1 MDELEEEKEEQE
13 DKGAFALDAS
23 DSLYSVDFLEEVEEK
38 ESKRF
43 SRTDS
48 HASKRR
54 VSRRK
59 GRMNT
64 NTSCADLFFLWRW
77 RQTLCV
83 FFTERANAAGGFLYL
98 QENHSWLYAAGER
111 DQSVCLAQIEIESEM
126 QKRQKKTAFGN

>member
-1 MDELEEEKEEQE
+1 LDELEEEKEEQE
-13 DKGAFALDAS
+13 DKGAFALDAG
-23 DSLYSVDFLEEVEEK
+23 DSLYSVDILEEVEEK

-59 GRMNT
+59 GRMST

-77 RQTLCV
+77 RQTV
-83 FFTERANAAGGFLYL
+83 FL
-98 QENHSWLYAAGER
+98 Q
-111 DQSVCLAQIEIESEM
+111 CAQAPPEDFYIF
-126 QKRQKKTAFGN
+126 KKTIRGYMQLEKEIRAYV

>member
-13 DKGAFALDAS
+13 DKGAFALDAG
-23 DSLYSVDFLEEVEEK
+23 DSLYSVDILEEVEEK

-64 NTSCADLFFLWRW
+64 NTSCADLFFCGGGAKLS
-77 RQTLCV
+77 V
-83 FFTERANAAGGFLYL
+83 FFL
-98 QENHSWLYAAGER
+98 QS
-111 DQSVCLAQIEIESEM
+111 AQTPAEDFYIF
-126 QKRQKKTAFGN
+126 KKTIRGYMQREREIRAYV

>member
-13 DKGAFALDAS
+13 DKGAFALDAG

-64 NTSCADLFFLWRW
+64 NTSCADLFFFVEVAPNS
-77 RQTLCV
+77 LCFV
-83 FFTERANAAGGFLYL
+83 YRARKRRRRIFISSREPFVVICSGRER
-98 QENHSWLYAAGER
+98 SER
-111 DQSVCLAQIEIESEM
+111 MFSTD
-126 QKRQKKTAFGN
+126 

>member
-13 DKGAFALDAS
+13 DKGAFALDAG

-64 NTSCADLFFLWRW
+64 NTSCADLFFFVEVAPNSLCFFLQSA
-77 RQTLCV
+77 QTPPED
-83 FFTERANAAGGFLYL
+83 FYIFKNTIRGYMQRER
-98 QENHSWLYAAGER
+98 
-111 DQSVCLAQIEIESEM
+111 EI
-126 QKRQKKTAFGN
+126 RAYV